1 MGSVLPSSIQSPQN
15 GSYLKLEN
23 QITAKPKEISVSYN
37 NIQEIFLN
45 ILGAKPGPIFFSCFC
60 ATMCLG
66 KIIIIASKQIY
77 NNWMKNKVQ
86 YQSQSFGVWQ

>member
-45 ILGAKPGPIFFSCFC
+45 ILGAKPGPIFFFLFLRNYVSGEDHNH
-60 ATMCLG
+60 CL
-66 KIIIIASKQIY
+66 KANLQ
-77 NNWMKNKVQ
+77 
-86 YQSQSFGVWQ
+86 